1 MTGTR
6 PALSR
11 TIIPLL
17 LAAAGLSVPSG
28 CTDISDADIK
38 QVKISEVRT
47 LTLRQAEKPDSHQI
61 ILIDPRAKARY
72 DIAHLPG
79 ARNLKLPQVAE
90 KSGTDPTIAAY
101 DHIIVYGTDP
111 GSAAARAMTKRLMSV
126 GYDHVRLFAGGVNE
140 WVQAGYAVES
150 APVPAQD
157 APVTPEPVVQK
168 P

>member
-1 MTGTR
+1 MTGTTSAR
-6 PALSR
+6 TR

-17 LAAAGLSVPSG
+17 AAAAALVATGG
-28 CTDISDADIK
+28 CSEISDADIK

-47 LTLRQAEKPDSHQI
+47 LTLRQAEKPESR
-61 ILIDPRAKARY
+61 LVVFIDPRAKARY

-90 KSGTDPTIAAY
+90 KSGIDPAIAAY

-111 GSAAARAMTKRLMSV
+111 GNAAASAMTKRMMSV
-126 GYDHVRLFAGGVNE
+126 GYDHVRLFAGGITE

-150 APVPAQD
+150 TPTPAPDPAPPPAGQ
-157 APVTPEPVVQK
+157 PY
-168 P
+168 